1 MVCEVPIGVEVF
13 TEEVILFSIVYGG
26 NLAGDIKVLLK
37 FLSERQGRTTPTTHD
52 SRGFNSSEPSPET
65 IPN

>member
-52 SRGFNSSEPSPET
+52 SREFISSEPFTKT

>member
-1 MVCEVPIGVEVF
+1 MF

-26 NLAGDIKVLLK
+26 NLAGDIEVLLK
-37 FLSERQGRTTPTTHD
+37 FLSEREGRTTPTTHD
-52 SRGFNSSEPSPET
+52 SRGFISSEPSPET